1 MQSSHGSVMELGFY
15 GDSSQHFKTT
25 PLNKCEQKSKGVFL
39 QLVAEQ
45 NARCICTSIHC
56 EESCDENRQ
65 TKTGKCHESTN
76 GRMNLN
82 SKRPYESP
90 P

>member
-1 MQSSHGSVMELGFY
+1 MQSSHGSVMGLGFY
-15 GDSSQHFKTT
+15 GDSSQHFETT

-65 TKTGKCHESTN
+65 KKSREVSRIH
-76 GRMNLN
+76 
-82 SKRPYESP
+82 KREDEFKFQTTL
-90 P
+90 